1 MFLLK
6 IDQHFRGNDSWISRI
21 DDSQVPEEEIH
32 GGLKS
37 GVHTDEGDDAWV
49 PCHSQSIDDQ
59 EDKEEWDLEVWT
71 FWDSFEVNSVTWVK
85 FKLAMYEF
93 GKSSIWKK
101 KRLG

>member
-6 IDQHFRGNDSWISRI
+6 IDQHFRGNDSWISRT

-71 FWDSFEVNSVTWVK
+71 FWDSFED
-85 FKLAMYEF
+85 KLSYL
-93 GKSSIWKK
+93 GKI
-101 KRLG
+101 

>member
-1 MFLLK
+1 M
-6 IDQHFRGNDSWISRI
+6 
-21 DDSQVPEEEIH
+21 PEEEIH

-71 FWDSFEVNSVTWVK
+71 FQDSCENKLSDLGEISISHVTVW
-85 FKLAMYEF
+85 KLIYL
-93 GKSSIWKK
+93 GK
-101 KRLG
+101 KRKCGYKLPSNYFLGLPLDDKSNS